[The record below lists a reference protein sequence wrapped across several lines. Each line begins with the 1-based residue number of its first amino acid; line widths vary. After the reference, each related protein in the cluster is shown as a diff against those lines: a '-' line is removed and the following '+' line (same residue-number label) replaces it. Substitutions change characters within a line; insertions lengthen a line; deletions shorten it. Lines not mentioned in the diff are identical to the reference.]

1 MPRVIESPQ
10 NFTVI
15 GENIHTTR
23 IVLLK
28 GKHVTTLEDGTEAVT
43 FKGESREDRYLFI
56 PESFKTTQP
65 YQQGHVKHFM
75 IAVNKG
81 ISDNPSEQAE
91 GEAYIRF
98 EVRRQA
104 AAGARYLDLNVD
116 EVSYKLEVQ
125 KRAMQWLV
133 KTVQQVS
140 PVPLSVD
147 SSNPDIIEAG
157 LTEYD
162 GGAGRPMINSVA
174 LERLE
179 TLDLVKE
186 FNGKV
191 IVTAA
196 GAEGMPNDAEE
207 RAENVGQ
214 LMEAVQ
220 THNIPLSDVFIDGL
234 VFPISVDPQYGLH
247 YLDAVRLLRK
257 TLGNEVHITGGLSN
271 VSFGLPK
278 RKLVNQTFTYL
289 SLEAG
294 IDSGIVDPTQS
305 SMEEIFNLN
314 PKNERVRLALQMLLS
329 EDEFCVNYIQAFRE
343 GRL

>member
-10 NFTVI
+10 DFTII
-15 GENIHTTR
+15 GENIHATR

-28 GKHVTTLEDGTEAVT
+28 GKRVTTLKNGTEVVT
-43 FKGESREDRYLFI
+43 FKGESGEDRCLSI
-56 PESFKTTQP
+56 PENFKTTQP

-81 ISDNPSEQAE
+81 ISDNPAEQAE
-91 GEAYIRF
+91 GEAYIGF

-104 AAGARYLDLNVD
+104 AAGAHYLDLNVD
-116 EVSYKLEVQ
+116 EVSYQLEVQ

-133 KTVQQVS
+133 STVQQIS
-140 PVPLSVD
+140 PVPPSVD

-157 LTEYD
+157 LAEYD
-162 GGAGRPMINSVA
+162 GGAGRPMVNSVA

-220 THNIPLSDVFIDGL
+220 AHDIPLSDVFIDGL

-247 YLDAVRLLRK
+247 YLDAVRSLRE
-257 TLGNEVHITGGLSN
+257 TLGNEVHIAGGLSN

-294 IDSGIVDPTQS
+294 IDSGIVDPIQS
-305 SMEEIFNLN
+305 SMEEIFNLD
-314 PKNERVRLALQMLLS
+314 PENEQVRLAREMLLG